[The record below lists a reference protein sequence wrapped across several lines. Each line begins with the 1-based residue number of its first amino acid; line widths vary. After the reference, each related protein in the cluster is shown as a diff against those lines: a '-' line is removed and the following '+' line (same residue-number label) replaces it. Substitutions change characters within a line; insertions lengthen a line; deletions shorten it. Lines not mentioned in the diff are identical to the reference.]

1 MWGRMHRDERGFSLI
16 ELLVVIVII
25 AILASIAIPA
35 FLNQRER
42 AWKAQSETALKNAAT
57 AMEAAAVTNNGGYED
72 VDILDL
78 VQDEGLKY
86 APAIT
91 FLDVESSNEQGF
103 CISVDHREGI
113 QKYYWDSG
121 VGRPSTEDCSAAYP

>member
-1 MWGRMHRDERGFSLI
+1 MWGRMDRDERGFSLI

-42 AWKAQSETALKNAAT
+42 AWRAQSETALKNAAT
-57 AMEAAAVTNNGGYED
+57 AMEAAAVARGGGYQD
-72 VDILDL
+72 IDILDL
-78 VQDEGLKY
+78 VQGEGLKY
-86 APAIT
+86 APAVT
-91 FLDVESSNEQGF
+91 FLDVESSNSQGF

-113 QKYYWDSG
+113 QTLYWDSG
-121 VGRPSTEDCSAAYP
+121 VGRPNETDCSDNYP